1 MKSEKDIKNIEK
13 PLEMAMED
21 ARRDIVQAIN
31 NIANENNL
39 SYYFLEIIISDLH
52 NELIQR
58 SKLQLDNL
66 KENYKNVE
74 TKETG
79 KK

>member
-1 MKSEKDIKNIEK
+1 MKNEKDIKNIEK

>member
-1 MKSEKDIKNIEK
+1 MKNEKDIKNIEK

-39 SYYFLEIIISDLH
+39 SYYFKWRYNRDCYF
-52 NELIQR
+52 
-58 SKLQLDNL
+58 D
-66 KENYKNVE
+66 
-74 TKETG
+74 G
-79 KK
+79 KRC

>member
-74 TKETG
+74 TKETEN
-79 KK
+79 K